1 MPDVSGLAKARRAFG
16 QSIPDPVALDQS
28 LENLP
33 PANAPSAPTFA
44 SALVHDALLAT
55 EALDAATALAES
67 LALQAGT
74 RSMGEYAQLGGAAA
88 VPHAELLRWEQSKRC
103 GEKLRALHEALK
115 TRADEARRAEYDVR
129 RAAEA
134 RQHAEA
140 LLEAHERE
148 LVLLR
153 RWRDEDATALRVQ
166 VRSLATPSPPSRI
179 RSRLTAAHH
188 RSSPRSCASRTPPS
202 SPNARPTRSSSAK

>member
-16 QSIPDPVALDQS
+16 QSIPDPVALEQS

-33 PANAPSAPTFA
+33 PANTPSAPTFA

-88 VPHAELLRWEQSKRC
+88 VPHAESVDVSGTGHMVAGDKNDIFTDAVMEFLGRTFTEH
-103 GEKLRALHEALK
+103 A
-115 TRADEARRAEYDVR
+115 AD
-129 RAAEA
+129 
-134 RQHAEA
+134 
-140 LLEAHERE
+140 
-148 LVLLR
+148 
-153 RWRDEDATALRVQ
+153 
-166 VRSLATPSPPSRI
+166 
-179 RSRLTAAHH
+179 
-188 RSSPRSCASRTPPS
+188 
-202 SPNARPTRSSSAK
+202 

>member
-16 QSIPDPVALDQS
+16 QSIPDPVALEQS

-166 VRSLATPSPPSRI
+166 ARALSPHPHRHPASDPASPPHTTGA
-179 RSRLTAAHH
+179 RLAAAQVG
-188 RSSPRSCASRTPPS
+188 RLPRLRT
-202 SPNARPTRSSSAK
+202 RDQR

>member
-16 QSIPDPVALDQS
+16 QFIPDPVTLEQS

-134 RQHAEA
+134 GRRRGTLFDKAHWGRGFAA
-140 LLEAHERE
+140 AAHGAWEAHAAG
-148 LVLLR
+148 V
-153 RWRDEDATALRVQ
+153 VMHMQ
-166 VRSLATPSPPSRI
+166 VRS
-179 RSRLTAAHH
+179 
-188 RSSPRSCASRTPPS
+188 
-202 SPNARPTRSSSAK
+202 TRDPW

>member
-16 QSIPDPVALDQS
+16 QSIPDPVALEQL

-166 VRSLATPSPPSRI
+166 VRSLATPSPPSH
-179 RSRLTAAHH
+179 L
-188 RSSPRSCASRTPPS
+188 
-202 SPNARPTRSSSAK
+202 

>member
-1 MPDVSGLAKARRAFG
+1 
-16 QSIPDPVALDQS
+16 
-28 LENLP
+28 
-33 PANAPSAPTFA
+33 
-44 SALVHDALLAT
+44 
-55 EALDAATALAES
+55 
-67 LALQAGT
+67 
-74 RSMGEYAQLGGAAA
+74 MGEYAQLGGAAA

-166 VRSLATPSPPSRI
+166 VRSLATPSAPSHTTHI
-179 RSRLTAAHH
+179 
-188 RSSPRSCASRTPPS
+188 
-202 SPNARPTRSSSAK
+202 

>member
-1 MPDVSGLAKARRAFG
+1 MCIRDR
-16 QSIPDPVALDQS
+16 
-28 LENLP
+28 
-33 PANAPSAPTFA
+33 
-44 SALVHDALLAT
+44 
-55 EALDAATALAES
+55 
-67 LALQAGT
+67 
-74 RSMGEYAQLGGAAA
+74 
-88 VPHAELLRWEQSKRC
+88 SKRC

-115 TRADEARRAEYDVR
+115 TRADEARRADYDVR

-166 VRSLATPSPPSRI
+166 VRSRHAVT
-179 RSRLTAAHH
+179 T
-188 RSSPRSCASRTPPS
+188 T
-202 SPNARPTRSSSAK
+202 RP